1 MKLKHFT
8 RIPVFVFSLLI
19 FLFVTENRSFAQ
31 FERVNYGFKI
41 GLNALSTIK
50 YNTFYA
56 GDITSGGSYTNK
68 NGYLIGAFF
77 RVNYS
82 KLFLQPEVTWNY
94 HQQGCGFM
102 IPDSNTPNT
111 YLPKSL
117 NIDMDALNTNML
129 LGYNIIK
136 NKPYLFDAYI
146 GASLKWTYRTRYK
159 ITDEQI
165 YSGESDF
172 FFYAGVVGFSVNI
185 SKLYFDFRYELNQP
199 NTNLDFNNIPNIP
212 EAYRGVFLEKNENV
226 LSFSVGMMF

>member
-1 MKLKHFT
+1 MKIRRL
-8 RIPVFVFSLLI
+8 PVFVFLLFV
-19 FLFVTENRSFAQ
+19 FLFVIENQSFAQ

-41 GLNALSTIK
+41 GLNALSTIR

-56 GDITSGGSYTNK
+56 GDTTSGGSYTNK

-82 KLFLQPEVTWNY
+82 QLFLQPEATWSY

-102 IPDSNTPNT
+102 IPNANNSSTF
-111 YLPKSL
+111 LLRSL
-117 NIDMDALNTNML
+117 DIDMDALNANLL
-129 LGYNIIK
+129 LGCSIIK

-146 GASLKWTYRTRYK
+146 GASLKWTYKIRYK
-159 ITDEQI
+159 INDEQI
-165 YSGESDF
+165 YSGKSDF
-172 FFYAGVVGFSVNI
+172 LCYAGIIGFSVNI

-199 NTNLDFNNIPNIP
+199 NTNLDFNKIPGIP

-226 LSFSVGMMF
+226 LSFSIGMMF